1 MSRTPVDHVD
11 PASSDEV
18 LTSAAGAE
26 DGADGMPEGA
36 DGRHGAAEGA
46 EGADGADWVG
56 GVDETA
62 DRSEGAADG
71 RDGRT
76 DAAQEEVPFGEQP
89 ATRFAA
95 DVEYSGRAG
104 DHDYLVRVRHR
115 LLDTSFTVVID
126 GVEHDPKAEGKAR
139 KAREKREAS
148 DGDAADSDA
157 ADGDA
162 TDGDASDGDATDG
175 DASDDDLQF
184 GLDEGFS
191 TLRCTVRRRREDG
204 EIKDCEVLTIRTA
217 GLGGAG
223 EVEVRHGFRTTLLVP
238 TEVSPSALRDEKRTA
253 HPTRYA
259 LIAALGK
266 AAKFLIPLLGLGAL
280 FGGLLDPVK
289 EWIEARIR
297 PVVDAIVQAT
307 QPIRD
312 WIGEVTRP
320 VREFLDALLSPVREL
335 IAAILRPIGE
345 AVRWLLDLLPDIGL
359 PFSVP
364 GWLVDVLVPVIV
376 VIAVFSA
383 THRTLRTRRA
393 KLAETTSGAGSGDDA
408 RAHAARSGG
417 AGSDSADGAD
427 AETPRSADADAA
439 LGSRAHLAGGDDGAE
454 TSGPSPLEVE
464 DDDRSAGERSTQS

>member
-1 MSRTPVDHVD
+1 MNQSAVEDESAVGQD
-11 PASSDEV
+11 EPAGHG
-18 LTSAAGAE
+18 SAPEAEEPAFGAE
-26 DGADGMPEGA
+26 EP
-36 DGRHGAAEGA
+36 
-46 EGADGADWVG
+46 
-56 GVDETA
+56 
-62 DRSEGAADG
+62 
-71 RDGRT
+71 
-76 DAAQEEVPFGEQP
+76 
-89 ATRFAA
+89 TRFAA
-95 DVEYSGRAG
+95 DVEYRGSAG
-104 DHDYLVRVRHR
+104 PHDYVVRVRHR
-115 LLDTSFTVVID
+115 FLDTSFTVVID
-126 GVEHDPKAEGKAR
+126 GVEHDPNAEEKAR
-139 KAREKREAS
+139 KAPERREPS
-148 DGDAADSDA
+148 DD
-157 ADGDA
+157 DA
-162 TDGDASDGDATDG
+162 TGEGAARDNAIDDNAA
-175 DASDDDLQF
+175 DDDLQF

-191 TLRCTVRRRREDG
+191 TLRCTVRRRRVDG

-238 TEVSPSALRDEKRTA
+238 TEGSPSALRDEKRTA

-259 LIAALGK
+259 LIAALAK

-280 FGGLLDPVK
+280 FSGLLDPVE

-376 VIAVFSA
+376 VVAVFTA
-383 THRTLRTRRA
+383 THRALRTRRER
-393 KLAETTSGAGSGDDA
+393 LAETGDDAERTEADVVGSELPSQSGAGS
-408 RAHAARSGG
+408 
-417 AGSDSADGAD
+417 AGSSDV
-427 AETPRSADADAA
+427 E
-439 LGSRAHLAGGDDGAE
+439 AGGRSRDSE
-454 TSGPSPLEVE
+454 TIS
-464 DDDRSAGERSTQS
+464 

>member
-1 MSRTPVDHVD
+1 M
-11 PASSDEV
+11 
-18 LTSAAGAE
+18 
-26 DGADGMPEGA
+26 
-36 DGRHGAAEGA
+36 
-46 EGADGADWVG
+46 
-56 GVDETA
+56 
-62 DRSEGAADG
+62 
-71 RDGRT
+71 
-76 DAAQEEVPFGEQP
+76 
-89 ATRFAA
+89 
-95 DVEYSGRAG
+95 
-104 DHDYLVRVRHR
+104 RHR

-126 GVEHDPKAEGKAR
+126 GVEHDPNAEEKAR

-148 DGDAADSDA
+148 DGDAADE
-157 ADGDA
+157 DA
-162 TDGDASDGDATDG
+162 TDGDAT
-175 DASDDDLQF
+175 DDDLQF

-238 TEVSPSALRDEKRTA
+238 TEGSPSALRDEKRTA

-383 THRTLRTRRA
+383 THRTLRTRRE

-464 DDDRSAGERSTQS
+464 DDDRSAGERSTQG

>member
-56 GVDETA
+56 GVDGTA

-76 DAAQEEVPFGEQP
+76 DAAQEDVPFGEHP

-115 LLDTSFTVVID
+115 LLDTSFTAVID
-126 GVEHDPKAEGKAR
+126 GVEHDPKAEEKAR

-162 TDGDASDGDATDG
+162 TDGDAADGDATDV

-184 GLDEGFS
+184 GLDQGFS
-191 TLRCTVRRRREDG
+191 TLRCTVRRRREGG
-204 EIKDCEVLTIRTA
+204 EVKDCEVLTIRTA

-238 TEVSPSALRDEKRTA
+238 TEGSPSALRDEKRTA

-259 LIAALGK
+259 LIAALAK

-280 FGGLLDPVK
+280 FSGLLDPVK

-383 THRTLRTRRA
+383 THRTLRTRRE

-454 TSGPSPLEVE
+454 TSGPSPLEVQ
-464 DDDRSAGERSTQS
+464 DDDRSAGERSTQG

>member
-1 MSRTPVDHVD
+1 MTRTPVDHAD
-11 PASSDEV
+11 PASLDEM
-18 LTSAAGAE
+18 LTSAAGTTEGADGIPE
-26 DGADGMPEGA
+26 GAGRMPGAADGADGAA
-36 DGRHGAAEGA
+36 D
-46 EGADGADWVG
+46 GADGA
-56 GVDETA
+56 
-62 DRSEGAADG
+62 ADG
-71 RDGRT
+71 SDGTTDGRT
-76 DAAQEEVPFGEQP
+76 DAAQEEDVPFGEQP

-126 GVEHDPKAEGKAR
+126 GTEHDPKAEEKER

-148 DGDAADSDA
+148 DDDATGDDA
-157 ADGDA
+157 TRDDATRDDA
-162 TDGDASDGDATDG
+162 TDDDAA
-175 DASDDDLQF
+175 DDDLQF

-191 TLRCTVRRRREDG
+191 TLRCTVRRPREDG
-204 EIKDCEVLTIRTA
+204 EVKDCEVLTIRTA

-238 TEVSPSALRDEKRTA
+238 AEGSPSALRDEKRTA

-259 LIAALGK
+259 LIAALAK

-289 EWIEARIR
+289 EWIEARVR
-297 PVVDAIVQAT
+297 PVADAIAQAT

-312 WIGEVTRP
+312 WIDEVTRP
-320 VREFLDALLSPVREL
+320 VREFLDALLSPVQEL

-345 AVRWLLDLLPDIGL
+345 AVRWLMDLLPDIGL

-376 VIAVFSA
+376 VVAVFTA
-383 THRTLRTRRA
+383 THRALRTRRE

-408 RAHAARSGG
+408 GAHDAGSGGTNSDTADG
-417 AGSDSADGAD
+417 AGSAADV
-427 AETPRSADADAA
+427 AE
-439 LGSRAHLAGGDDGAE
+439 GGCGAE

-464 DDDRSAGERSTQS
+464 DDDRSAGERSTQG

>member
-1 MSRTPVDHVD
+1 MPRTPVDHVD

-18 LTSAAGAE
+18 PRSAAGAA
-26 DGADGMPEGA
+26 DGTDGMPEGA
-36 DGRHGAAEGA
+36 DRPHGAVDGVD
-46 EGADGADWVG
+46 GTADG
-56 GVDETA
+56 VD
-62 DRSEGAADG
+62 GAAGG
-71 RDGRT
+71 RAGRT
-76 DAAQEEVPFGEQP
+76 DAAQEEVPFGDQP
-89 ATRFAA
+89 VTRFAA

-104 DHDYLVRVRHR
+104 EHDYLVRVRHR

-126 GVEHDPKAEGKAR
+126 GIEHDPKAEEKAR

-148 DGDAADSDA
+148 DD
-157 ADGDA
+157 DA
-162 TDGDASDGDATDG
+162 TGDDATSD
-175 DASDDDLQF
+175 DAIDDNAADDDLQF

-204 EIKDCEVLTIRTA
+204 EVKDCEVLTIRTA

-238 TEVSPSALRDEKRTA
+238 AEGSPSALRDEKRTA

-259 LIAALGK
+259 LIAALAK

-289 EWIEARIR
+289 EWVEARIR

-320 VREFLDALLSPVREL
+320 VREFLDALLSPIQEL

-376 VIAVFSA
+376 VIAVFTA
-383 THRTLRTRRA
+383 THRALRTRRE
-393 KLAETTSGAGSGDDA
+393 KLAETSSGAGSD
-408 RAHAARSGG
+408 RG
-417 AGSDSADGAD
+417 AGSDDDAGAPAARTGGAASDAADGAD
-427 AETPRSADADAA
+427 AETPRSADADVAPA
-439 LGSRAHLAGGDDGAE
+439 SRAHVAGCDYGAE
-454 TSGPSPLEVE
+454 PSGPPPSEVE
-464 DDDRSAGERSTQS
+464 VDERSAGEIGTQN

>member
-1 MSRTPVDHVD
+1 MSRTPVDHTD
-11 PASSDEV
+11 PASPDEV
-18 LTSAAGAE
+18 LTSAAGTA
-26 DGADGMPEGA
+26 DGADGITEEAEGT
-36 DGRHGAAEGA
+36 HGAAD
-46 EGADGADWVG
+46 GADGADG
-56 GVDETA
+56 TA
-62 DRSEGAADG
+62 DGFDGAADG

-76 DAAQEEVPFGEQP
+76 DAAQEEVPFGEQT
-89 ATRFAA
+89 ANRFAA

-104 DHDYLVRVRHR
+104 EHDYLVRARHR

-126 GVEHDPKAEGKAR
+126 GIEHDPKAKEKAR
-139 KAREKREAS
+139 KAREQRGAS
-148 DGDAADSDA
+148 D
-157 ADGDA
+157 DA
-162 TDGDASDGDATDG
+162 TGDDATSD
-175 DASDDDLQF
+175 DAIDDNAADDDLQF

-204 EIKDCEVLTIRTA
+204 EVKDCEVITIRTA

-238 TEVSPSALRDEKRTA
+238 AEGSPSALRDEKRTA

-259 LIAALGK
+259 LIAALAK

-280 FGGLLDPVK
+280 FSGLLDPVK
-289 EWIEARIR
+289 EWIKARIR

-320 VREFLDALLSPVREL
+320 VREFFDALLSPVQEL

-345 AVRWLLDLLPDIGL
+345 AVRWLLDLLPDIGF

-376 VIAVFSA
+376 VIVVFTA
-383 THRTLRTRRA
+383 THRALRTRRE
-393 KLAETTSGAGSGDDA
+393 KLAETT
-408 RAHAARSGG
+408 RG
-417 AGSDSADGAD
+417 AGSD
-427 AETPRSADADAA
+427 
-439 LGSRAHLAGGDDGAE
+439 
-454 TSGPSPLEVE
+454 
-464 DDDRSAGERSTQS
+464 DDDRSAGEHSTQS

>member
-56 GVDETA
+56 GVDGTA

-76 DAAQEEVPFGEQP
+76 DAAQEDVPFGEQP

-126 GVEHDPKAEGKAR
+126 GVEHDPKAEEKAR
-139 KAREKREAS
+139 KDREKREAS
-148 DGDAADSDA
+148 DGDAADE
-157 ADGDA
+157 DA
-162 TDGDASDGDATDG
+162 TDGDAT
-175 DASDDDLQF
+175 DDDLQF

-204 EIKDCEVLTIRTA
+204 EVKDCEVLTIRTA

-238 TEVSPSALRDEKRTA
+238 TEGSPSALRDEKRTA

-383 THRTLRTRRA
+383 THRTLRTRRE

-464 DDDRSAGERSTQS
+464 DDDRSAGERSTQG

>member
-76 DAAQEEVPFGEQP
+76 DAAQEDVPFGEHP

-126 GVEHDPKAEGKAR
+126 GVEHDPKAEEKAR
-139 KAREKREAS
+139 KDREKREAS
-148 DGDAADSDA
+148 DGDAADE
-157 ADGDA
+157 DA
-162 TDGDASDGDATDG
+162 TDGDAT
-175 DASDDDLQF
+175 DDDLQF

-204 EIKDCEVLTIRTA
+204 EVKDCEVLTIRTA

-238 TEVSPSALRDEKRTA
+238 TEGSPSALRDEKRTA

-383 THRTLRTRRA
+383 THRTLRTRRE

-464 DDDRSAGERSTQS
+464 DDDRSAGERSTQG

>member
-1 MSRTPVDHVD
+1 MPRTPVDHD
-11 PASSDEV
+11 ERTSSDEV
-18 LTSAAGAE
+18 LTSAAGTA
-26 DGADGMPEGA
+26 DGADGMP
-36 DGRHGAAEGA
+36 
-46 EGADGADWVG
+46 
-56 GVDETA
+56 
-62 DRSEGAADG
+62 
-71 RDGRT
+71 

-104 DHDYLVRVRHR
+104 EHDYLVRVRHR
-115 LLDTSFTVVID
+115 LLDTSFSVVID
-126 GVEHDPKAEGKAR
+126 GVEHDPKAEEKER

-148 DGDAADSDA
+148 DD
-157 ADGDA
+157 DA
-162 TDGDASDGDATDG
+162 TGDDATG
-175 DASDDDLQF
+175 DDATGDDAIDDNAADDDLQF

-204 EIKDCEVLTIRTA
+204 EVKDCEVLTIRTA

-238 TEVSPSALRDEKRTA
+238 AEGSPSALRDEKRTA

-259 LIAALGK
+259 LIAALAK

-289 EWIEARIR
+289 EWVEARIR

-320 VREFLDALLSPVREL
+320 VREFLDALLSPIQEL

-376 VIAVFSA
+376 VITVFTA
-383 THRTLRTRRA
+383 THRALRTRRE
-393 KLAETTSGAGSGDDA
+393 KLAETSSGTGSDRGAGSDDDA
-408 RAHAARSGG
+408 GAHAARTGG
-417 AGSDSADGAD
+417 ADSDAADGAD

-439 LGSRAHLAGGDDGAE
+439 PSNRAHVADGDYGAE
-454 TSGPSPLEVE
+454 PSGSSPSEVE
-464 DDDRSAGERSTQS
+464 NEGRSAGEHSTQS

>member
-1 MSRTPVDHVD
+1 MSRTPVDHAD

-18 LTSAAGAE
+18 LRSAAGTA
-26 DGADGMPEGA
+26 DGADGTPEGA
-36 DGRHGAAEGA
+36 DGTHDAVDGAG
-46 EGADGADWVG
+46 GTDGVDGVDGTADGFD
-56 GVDETA
+56 
-62 DRSEGAADG
+62 GAADG
-71 RDGRT
+71 RDGST
-76 DAAQEEVPFGEQP
+76 DAAQEEDVPFGEHP

-104 DHDYLVRVRHR
+104 EHDYLVRVRHR

-126 GVEHDPKAEGKAR
+126 GVEHDPKAEEKAR
-139 KAREKREAS
+139 KDREKREAS

-162 TDGDASDGDATDG
+162 TDGD
-175 DASDDDLQF
+175 LQF
-184 GLDEGFS
+184 SLDQGFS
-191 TLRCTVRRRREDG
+191 TLRCTVRRRREGG
-204 EIKDCEVLTIRTA
+204 EVKDCEVLTIRTA

-238 TEVSPSALRDEKRTA
+238 TEGSPSALRDEKRTA

-259 LIAALGK
+259 LIAALAK

-280 FGGLLDPVK
+280 FSGLLDPVK

-320 VREFLDALLSPVREL
+320 VREFLDALLSPVQEL

-345 AVRWLLDLLPDIGL
+345 AVRWLMDLLPDIGL

-376 VIAVFSA
+376 VVAVFTA
-383 THRTLRTRRA
+383 THRALRTRRE

-464 DDDRSAGERSTQS
+464 DDDRSAGERSTQG

>member
-56 GVDETA
+56 GVDGTA
-62 DRSEGAADG
+62 DRFDGAADG

-76 DAAQEEVPFGEQP
+76 DAAQEEDVPFGEQP

-126 GVEHDPKAEGKAR
+126 GVEHDPNAEEKAR

-148 DGDAADSDA
+148 DGDATGEGA
-157 ADGDA
+157 ARDNAIDDNA
-162 TDGDASDGDATDG
+162 A
-175 DASDDDLQF
+175 DDDLQF

-238 TEVSPSALRDEKRTA
+238 TEGSPSALRDEKRTA

-259 LIAALGK
+259 LIAALAK

-280 FGGLLDPVK
+280 FSGLLDPVE

-383 THRTLRTRRA
+383 THRTLRTRRE

-464 DDDRSAGERSTQS
+464 DDDRSAGERNTQG

>member
-36 DGRHGAAEGA
+36 DGTHDAVDGAG
-46 EGADGADWVG
+46 GADG
-56 GVDETA
+56 VDGTA
-62 DRSEGAADG
+62 DGFDGAADG

-76 DAAQEEVPFGEQP
+76 DAAQEEDVPFGEHP

-104 DHDYLVRVRHR
+104 EHDYLVRVRHR

-126 GVEHDPKAEGKAR
+126 GVEHDPKAEEKAR
-139 KAREKREAS
+139 KDREKREAS
-148 DGDAADSDA
+148 DGDAADE
-157 ADGDA
+157 DA
-162 TDGDASDGDATDG
+162 TDGDAT
-175 DASDDDLQF
+175 DDDLQF

-238 TEVSPSALRDEKRTA
+238 TEGSPSALRDEKRTA

-259 LIAALGK
+259 LIAALAK

-289 EWIEARIR
+289 EWVEARIR

-345 AVRWLLDLLPDIGL
+345 AVRWLMDLLPDIGL

-383 THRTLRTRRA
+383 THRTLRTRRE

-464 DDDRSAGERSTQS
+464 DDDRSAGERSTQG

>member
-1 MSRTPVDHVD
+1 MSRTPVAHAD

-18 LTSAAGAE
+18 LPSAVGV
-26 DGADGMPEGA
+26 ADG
-36 DGRHGAAEGA
+36 
-46 EGADGADWVG
+46 
-56 GVDETA
+56 
-62 DRSEGAADG
+62 ADG

-76 DAAQEEVPFGEQP
+76 DAVQEDGVPFGEHP

-104 DHDYLVRVRHR
+104 EHDYLVRARHR
-115 LLDTSFTVVID
+115 LADTSFTVVID
-126 GVEHDPKAEGKAR
+126 GIEHDPKAEEKAR
-139 KAREKREAS
+139 RDREKREAS
-148 DGDAADSDA
+148 DGDATDVDT
-157 ADGDA
+157 
-162 TDGDASDGDATDG
+162 TDG
-175 DASDDDLQF
+175 DLQF

-204 EIKDCEVLTIRTA
+204 EVKDCEVLTIRTA

-238 TEVSPSALRDEKRTA
+238 TEGSPSALRDEKRTA

-259 LIAALGK
+259 LIAALAK

-280 FGGLLDPVK
+280 FSGLLDPVK

-320 VREFLDALLSPVREL
+320 VREFLDALLSPIQEL

-345 AVRWLLDLLPDIGL
+345 AVGWLLDLLPDIGL

-376 VIAVFSA
+376 VVAVFMA
-383 THRTLRTRRA
+383 THRALRTRRE
-393 KLAETTSGAGSGDDA
+393 KLAETTSGMGSDGDAG
-408 RAHAARSGG
+408 AHAARTGG
-417 AGSDSADGAD
+417 AGSDAADGTD
-427 AETPRSADADAA
+427 AETPRSAGADAA
-439 LGSRAHLAGGDDGAE
+439 LGSRAHLADGDYGVEA
-454 TSGPSPLEVE
+454 SGPSPSEVE
-464 DDDRSAGERSTQS
+464 DDDRSADERRTQS

>member
-1 MSRTPVDHVD
+1 MPRTPVDHVD

-18 LTSAAGAE
+18 LTSAAGAA
-26 DGADGMPEGA
+26 DGADEMPEGMG
-36 DGRHGAAEGA
+36 GRHGAA
-46 EGADGADWVG
+46 
-56 GVDETA
+56 
-62 DRSEGAADG
+62 
-71 RDGRT
+71 
-76 DAAQEEVPFGEQP
+76 QEEDVPFGEHP

-104 DHDYLVRVRHR
+104 EHDYLVRVRHR

-126 GVEHDPKAEGKAR
+126 GTEHDPKAEEKAR
-139 KAREKREAS
+139 KDREKREAS
-148 DGDAADSDA
+148 DGDATGDDA
-157 ADGDA
+157 ARDDA
-162 TDGDASDGDATDG
+162 IDDNAA
-175 DASDDDLQF
+175 DDDLQF

-238 TEVSPSALRDEKRTA
+238 TEGSPSALRDEKRTA

-259 LIAALGK
+259 LIAALAK
-266 AAKFLIPLLGLGAL
+266 AAKFLVPLLGLGAL
-280 FGGLLDPVK
+280 FGGLLDPVE
-289 EWIEARIR
+289 EWIEARLR
-297 PVVDAIVQAT
+297 PVVDAIVRAT

-320 VREFLDALLSPVREL
+320 VREFLDALLSPVQEL

-376 VIAVFSA
+376 VIAVFTA
-383 THRTLRTRRA
+383 THRALRTRRE
-393 KLAETTSGAGSGDDA
+393 KLAETTSGTGSDRGAGSGDDA
-408 RAHAARSGG
+408 GAPAARTGG
-417 AGSDSADGAD
+417 ADSGAADGAD

-439 LGSRAHLAGGDDGAE
+439 PANRAHVADGAYDAE
-454 TSGPSPLEVE
+454 PSRPSSEVE
-464 DDDRSAGERSTQS
+464 NDGRPVGERSTQS

>member
-1 MSRTPVDHVD
+1 MSRTPVDHAD

-18 LTSAAGAE
+18 LRSAAGTA
-26 DGADGMPEGA
+26 DGADGTPEGA
-36 DGRHGAAEGA
+36 DGTHDAVDGAGGTD
-46 EGADGADWVG
+46 GADGADG
-56 GVDETA
+56 ADGVDGVDGTA
-62 DRSEGAADG
+62 DGFDGAADG
-71 RDGRT
+71 RDGST
-76 DAAQEEVPFGEQP
+76 DAAQEEDVPFGEHP

-104 DHDYLVRVRHR
+104 EHDYLVRVRHR

-126 GVEHDPKAEGKAR
+126 GVEHDPKAEEKAR
-139 KAREKREAS
+139 KDREKREAS

-162 TDGDASDGDATDG
+162 ADG
-175 DASDDDLQF
+175 DLQF
-184 GLDEGFS
+184 SLDQGFS
-191 TLRCTVRRRREDG
+191 TLRCTVGRRREGG
-204 EIKDCEVLTIRTA
+204 EVKDCEVLTIRTA

-238 TEVSPSALRDEKRTA
+238 TEGSPSALRDEKRTA

-259 LIAALGK
+259 LIAALAK

-280 FGGLLDPVK
+280 FSGLLDPVK

-320 VREFLDALLSPVREL
+320 VREFLDALLSPVQEL

-345 AVRWLLDLLPDIGL
+345 AVRWLMDLLPDIGL

-376 VIAVFSA
+376 VVAVFTA
-383 THRTLRTRRA
+383 THRALRTRRE

-454 TSGPSPLEVE
+454 ASGPSPLEVE
-464 DDDRSAGERSTQS
+464 DDDRSAGERSTQG

>member
-1 MSRTPVDHVD
+1 MSRTPVAHAD

-18 LTSAAGAE
+18 LPSAVGV
-26 DGADGMPEGA
+26 ADG
-36 DGRHGAAEGA
+36 
-46 EGADGADWVG
+46 
-56 GVDETA
+56 
-62 DRSEGAADG
+62 ADG

-76 DAAQEEVPFGEQP
+76 DAVQEDGVPFGEHP

-104 DHDYLVRVRHR
+104 EHDYLVRVRHR
-115 LLDTSFTVVID
+115 LADTSFTVVID
-126 GVEHDPKAEGKAR
+126 GIEHDPKAEEKAR
-139 KAREKREAS
+139 KDREKREAS
-148 DGDAADSDA
+148 DGDATDVDT
-157 ADGDA
+157 
-162 TDGDASDGDATDG
+162 TDG
-175 DASDDDLQF
+175 DLQF

-204 EIKDCEVLTIRTA
+204 EVKDCEVLTIRTA

-238 TEVSPSALRDEKRTA
+238 TEGSPSALRDEKRTA

-259 LIAALGK
+259 LIAALAK

-280 FGGLLDPVK
+280 FSGLLDPVK

-312 WIGEVTRP
+312 WIGDVTRP
-320 VREFLDALLSPVREL
+320 VREFLDALLSPIQEL

-345 AVRWLLDLLPDIGL
+345 AVGWLLDLLPDIGL

-376 VIAVFSA
+376 VVAVFTA
-383 THRTLRTRRA
+383 THRALRTRRE
-393 KLAETTSGAGSGDDA
+393 KLAETTSGMGSDGDAG
-408 RAHAARSGG
+408 AHAARTGG
-417 AGSDSADGAD
+417 AGSDAADGTD
-427 AETPRSADADAA
+427 AETPRSAGADAA
-439 LGSRAHLAGGDDGAE
+439 LGSRAHLADGDYGVEA
-454 TSGPSPLEVE
+454 SGPSPSEVE
-464 DDDRSAGERSTQS
+464 DDDRSADERRTQS

>member
-1 MSRTPVDHVD
+1 MSRAPVDHVD

-26 DGADGMPEGA
+26 DDADGMPEGT
-36 DGRHGAAEGA
+36 DGRHGAA

-56 GVDETA
+56 GVDGTA
-62 DRSEGAADG
+62 DGSEGAADG

-76 DAAQEEVPFGEQP
+76 DAAPEEVPFGEQP

-126 GVEHDPKAEGKAR
+126 GVEHDPKAEEKAR
-139 KAREKREAS
+139 KAREKREAI
-148 DGDAADSDA
+148 DDDAAG
-157 ADGDA
+157 GDA
-162 TDGDASDGDATDG
+162 TRDDATRDDATDD
-175 DASDDDLQF
+175 DAADDDLQF

-191 TLRCTVRRRREDG
+191 TLRCTVRRPREDG
-204 EIKDCEVLTIRTA
+204 EVKDCEVLTIRTA

-223 EVEVRHGFRTTLLVP
+223 EVEVRHGLRTTLLVP
-238 TEVSPSALRDEKRTA
+238 AEGSPSALRDEKRTA

-259 LIAALGK
+259 LIAALAK

-289 EWIEARIR
+289 EWIEARVR
-297 PVVDAIVQAT
+297 PVADAIAQAT

-312 WIGEVTRP
+312 WIDEVTRP
-320 VREFLDALLSPVREL
+320 VREFLDALLSPIQEL

-345 AVRWLLDLLPDIGL
+345 ALRWLLGLLPDIGM
-359 PFSVP
+359 PFDVP
-364 GWLVDVLVPVIV
+364 GWLVDVLVPVLV
-376 VIAVFSA
+376 VVAVFAA
-383 THRTLRTRRA
+383 TYSGLKNRRE
-393 KLAETTSGAGSGDDA
+393 KLAATRDDAEHDKGGDAGPERSSPSDAGS
-408 RAHAARSGG
+408 
-417 AGSDSADGAD
+417 
-427 AETPRSADADAA
+427 ERSAESDGDN
-439 LGSRAHLAGGDDGAE
+439 GRA
-454 TSGPSPLEVE
+454 SGTIS
-464 DDDRSAGERSTQS
+464 